1 MRIGAHISLYPM
13 TDRFVETILP
23 AVDAIG
29 RRDDLEVVTD
39 DVSTLILGEAA
50 AVFAA
55 ARDAFA
61 AAAIGGV
68 HVVLN
73 ALFSRGCPGDS
84 YCTSQSPDRRENA
97 PASTADASV
106 AADLTASDDAREIET
121 AAQFAL
127 YPLGLDTYMD
137 EIYRAIEATR
147 TGGATS
153 TSKNFCTRLDGTA
166 NAIFRTLYRS
176 FIDAAAAHVVVH
188 ATVSANSPSTKGG
201 TTR

>member
-23 AVDAIG
+23 AVRAIG
-29 RRDDLEVVTD
+29 RRDDLDVTTD

-61 AAAIGGV
+61 STAAGGV

-84 YCTSQSPDRRENA
+84 YCAAQSPDRTADDPMSATA
-97 PASTADASV
+97 PSTAPDPPTSADGDA
-106 AADLTASDDAREIET
+106 IEA

-137 EIYRAIEATR
+137 EIYRAIETTR
-147 TGGATS
+147 TGGARS

-166 NAIFRTLYRS
+166 SAIFRTLYRS
-176 FIDAAAAHVVVH
+176 FVDATATHVVVH
-188 ATVSANSPSTKGG
+188 ATVSANSPSTRGAA
-201 TTR
+201 TR